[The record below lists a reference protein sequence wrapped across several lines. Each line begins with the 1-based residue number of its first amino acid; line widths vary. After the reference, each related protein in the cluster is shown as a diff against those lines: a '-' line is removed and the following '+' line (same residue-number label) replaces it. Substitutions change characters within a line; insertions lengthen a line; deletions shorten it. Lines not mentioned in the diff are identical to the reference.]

1 MSDFAAIA
9 GSPTVLETVLTS
21 PFDLVARARL
31 ALSGCTSLCNA
42 DRGGQPYT
50 YAELHTEPPV
60 AFHAPWDYADVT
72 GRLLEAL
79 TLGRIMTGTAPDES
93 DASFARLLAAC
104 QREDGL
110 ISLPAEPWT
119 HTAPIVELDWSQ
131 RGALMAWT
139 TRYLA
144 LGDQDALQRANRLVH
159 ALYKSAVWEV
169 ETCWYPASFL
179 PKGGWTDRLPPPI
192 GRMNDL
198 LIGAQII
205 YPLARFAC
213 ATGSS
218 EALQL
223 AKGLIRFHRERSGAF
238 SEDGKMTDKAG
249 RYLHSTTGFLL
260 GTLKYGLVAGRTELI
275 DWVESAYQHLR
286 AWGTDFGFFPHR
298 THGKE
303 RWQGDLCATQDM
315 IEIALLLAV
324 NREHSYFADAER
336 FGRNHLL
343 QSQILNLDW
352 VEQRLDAP
360 FCQEIWGARHPAEGL
375 TTEAVTQRALGGFAG
390 WTRCNDAFDPAN
402 PRLMQRCNGAGTRAL
417 YDLWHHTITRTESA
431 VMVNA
436 HFSRDSRWASV
447 TSYVPQAG
455 RVEVLMK
462 ARGVLA
468 VRVPPHLNNDQ
479 VEVHVNNV
487 RPRHEV
493 LRGGYAWL
501 EALQLGDVVTVEW
514 PLEER
519 EAFYEVEDEK
529 LLANWRGETI
539 VQIDPPGP
547 LTPLYQHTS
556 AARPAPPLGATGP
569 VKEIDPL

>member
-1 MSDFAAIA
+1 MSDFAPSS
-9 GSPTVLETVLTS
+9 GSHVGRDAVLAS

-31 ALSGCTSLCNA
+31 AVDGCTGLRNPE
-42 DRGGQPYT
+42 RGGQPYT

-60 AFHAPWDYADVT
+60 AFHAPWDYADVS

-79 TLGRIMTGTAPDES
+79 TFARIMTGSAPDEA
-93 DASFARLLAAC
+93 DASYAQLLANC

-110 ISLPAEPWT
+110 ISLPAEAWT
-119 HTAPIVELDWSQ
+119 HTSPVVELDWSQ

-159 ALYKSAVWEV
+159 ALYKTAVWEG
-169 ETCWYPASFL
+169 EICWYPASFL
-179 PKGGWTDRLPPPI
+179 PAGGWSDRLPPPS
-192 GRMNDL
+192 RMNDL
-198 LIGAQII
+198 LIGAQIVF
-205 YPLARFAC
+205 PLARFAC

-238 SEDGKMTDKAG
+238 TDEGKMTDKSC
-249 RYLHSTTGFLL
+249 RYLHSATGFVL
-260 GTLKYGLVAGRTELI
+260 GTLKYAVVTGRTEML
-275 DWVESAYQHLR
+275 DWAEAAYR
-286 AWGTDFGFFPHR
+286 NAREWGTEFGFFPHR
-298 THGKE
+298 THGKD

-315 IEIALLLAV
+315 IEIALLLGG
-324 NREHSYFADAER
+324 NRDHSYYADADR

-343 QSQILNLDW
+343 ESQILNLDW
-352 VEQRLDAP
+352 VDQKQEAA
-360 FCQEIWGARHPAEGL
+360 FCPEVWGAQHPPEGV
-375 TTEAVTQRALGGFAG
+375 TTDAVTRRSVGGFAG

-417 YDLWHHTITRTESA
+417 YDLWHHAVTRIESA
-431 VMVNA
+431 VMVNG
-436 HFSRDSRWASV
+436 HFSRDSRWATV
-447 TSYVPQAG
+447 TSHLPQIG
-455 RVEVLMK
+455 RVDVMMK
-462 ARGVLA
+462 TRGVLA
-468 VRVPPHLNNDQ
+468 VRVPPNLSNDQ
-479 VEVHVNNV
+479 IEVHVNSV

-519 EAFYEVEDEK
+519 ATFYEMDEQRF
-529 LLANWRGETI
+529 LVNWRGDT
-539 VQIDPPGP
+539 VVHMDPPGA
-547 LTPLYQHTS
+547 LSPLYRRG
-556 AARPAPPLGATGP
+556 ARITPAPPHGATGP

>member
-1 MSDFAAIA
+1 MSDF
-9 GSPTVLETVLTS
+9 GSDTGPHPGLKAVLAS

-31 ALSGCTSLCNA
+31 ALEGCTGLRNA
-42 DRGGQPYT
+42 ARAGQPYT

-79 TLGRIMTGTAPDES
+79 TLARIMTGTAPDEA
-93 DASFARLLAAC
+93 DAAYAQLLATC

-110 ISLPAEPWT
+110 ISLPAEAWT
-119 HTAPIVELDWSQ
+119 HTSPVVELDWSQ

-144 LGDQDALQRANRLVH
+144 LNDQDALHRANRLVH
-159 ALYKSAVWEV
+159 ALYKSAVWEG

-179 PKGGWTDRLPPPI
+179 PTGGWTDRLPPI
-192 GRMNDL
+192 GRMTDL
-198 LIGAQII
+198 LIGAQIVF
-205 YPLARFAC
+205 PLARLAC
-213 ATGSS
+213 ATGNS

-238 SEDGKMTDKAG
+238 TEDGKMTDKAG

-260 GTLKYGLVAGRTELI
+260 GTMKYAVVTGRTDMVE
-275 DWVESAYQHLR
+275 WVESAYRHMREL
-286 AWGTDFGFFPHR
+286 GTEFGFFPHR
-298 THGKE
+298 THGKD
-303 RWQGDLCATQDM
+303 RWQGDLCTTQDM
-315 IEIALLLAV
+315 IEIAILLGQH
-324 NREHSYFADAER
+324 REHGYFADAER

-343 QSQILNLDW
+343 ESQILNLDW
-352 VEQRLDAP
+352 VDQGKEAP
-360 FCQEIWGARHPAEGL
+360 FCQEIWGAQHPAEGV
-375 TTEAVTQRALGGFAG
+375 TTDSVSRRSIGGFAG
-390 WTRCNDAFDPAN
+390 WTRYNDAFDPAN
-402 PRLMQRCNGAGTRAL
+402 PRLMQRCTGAGTRAI
-417 YDLWHHTITRTESA
+417 YDLWHHAITRPEGA

-447 TSYVPQAG
+447 TSYLPLTG
-455 RVEVLMK
+455 RIDVLMK
-462 ARGVLA
+462 TRGVLA
-468 VRVPPHLNNDQ
+468 VRVPPQMNEEQ
-479 VEVHVNNV
+479 IEVHVNGV

-501 EALQLGDVVTVEW
+501 EALQLGDTVRVEW

-519 EAFYEVEDEK
+519 ATFYEMNEERM
-529 LLANWRGETI
+529 LANWRGDTLLRM
-539 VQIDPPGP
+539 DPPGS
-547 LTPLYQHTS
+547 LTPIYQRSMQMT
-556 AARPAPPLGATGP
+556 PAVPRTATGP